1 MSATTQ
7 LRPAADAWH
16 SRIANR
22 QQSSRS
28 VLVSPSAPRP
38 AYIVVQVMDEHGQPQ
53 QFDKRRMKVIGVHRE
68 ADKVLEL
75 VEAGDH
81 PNAFYLR
88 VIVPGGSRA
97 GSPNKPK
104 D

>member
-1 MSATTQ
+1 MSTTQ
-7 LRPAADAWH
+7 TVQRPMPIADPVQPKPK
-16 SRIANR
+16 RTR
-22 QQSSRS
+22 
-28 VLVSPSAPRP
+28 SPSVAKP
-38 AYIVVQVMDEHGQPQ
+38 AYIVVQVMDEQGQPQ
-53 QFDKRRMKVIGVHRE
+53 SFDKKRVKIIAVERQ
-68 ADKVLEL
+68 ADKVLEAI
-75 VEAGDH
+75 EAGSY

>member
-1 MSATTQ
+1 MSTTLQ
-7 LRPAADAWH
+7 QRPGAPTPQANGEQAKPKR
-16 SRIANR
+16 SR
-22 QQSSRS
+22 
-28 VLVSPSAPRP
+28 SPSAPRP
-38 AYIVVQVMDEHGQPQ
+38 AYIVVQVTDEQGQPQ

>member
-7 LRPAADAWH
+7 VRPAAPQPQPNGEQAAAKPKR
-16 SRIANR
+16 SR
-22 QQSSRS
+22 
-28 VLVSPSAPRP
+28 SPSAPRP

-68 ADKVLEL
+68 ADKVLEV

>member
-1 MSATTQ
+1 MSTTQ
-7 LRPAADAWH
+7 TVHRPQPIADPVQAKPK
-16 SRIANR
+16 R
-22 QQSSRS
+22 SRS
-28 VLVSPSAPRP
+28 PSVAKP
-38 AYIVVQVMDEHGQPQ
+38 AYIVVQITDEQGQPQ
-53 QFDKRRMKVIGVHRE
+53 AFDKRRVKVLGVHRE

-75 VEAGDH
+75 VETGDH

-88 VIVPGGSRA
+88 VIVPGGTRA